1 MDMMSLQ
8 CFVALVDTERF
19 TAAAELMFMSQPSF
33 SRRIKELEAELG
45 LLLVERST
53 RRIRI
58 TEAGKIVYRYAC
70 NILQEERRMR
80 DELKIEDGKEKPS
93 VTICYPSLMLNWIS
107 GLFTYLKEKLPGITV
122 HYYLAD
128 GDAADIGN
136 GLMEGRCD
144 LMIFPEHSLNQLHDV
159 QYLPLMKSPYCS
171 VLSESSQLG
180 KKENVEIE
188 DLKELT
194 ILHFGTVGVQKME
207 HDIMLALRKNG
218 CYPPRIEYVF
228 NLDEMEFRIAMGNS
242 YAILPSF
249 LKDYSSKKLQF
260 VPIKNFPLNGDRVC
274 IWKSDNKNPVLKDVI
289 LEIGHWKEE
298 TSNRSAFMQ
307 KMK

>member
-1 MDMMSLQ
+1 MDMTSLQ

-33 SRRIKELEAELG
+33 SRRIKELETELG

-58 TEAGKIVYRYAC
+58 TDAGKVVYRYAC
-70 NILQEERRMR
+70 NILQEEQRMR
-80 DELKIEDGKEKPS
+80 DELEIEDGKEKPS
-93 VTICYPSLMLNWIS
+93 VTICYPSLMLNWVS

-128 GDAADIGN
+128 GDAADVGN

-144 LMIFPEHSLNQLHDV
+144 LMLFPEHSLNQLHDV
-159 QYLPLMKSPYCS
+159 QYLPLMKSPYCA
-171 VLSESSQLG
+171 VLPGSSQLSQ
-180 KKENVEIE
+180 KENIEIE

-194 ILHFGTVGVQKME
+194 LLSFGTAGVQKME
-207 HDIMLALRKNG
+207 HDMLLALRKNR
-218 CYPPRIEYVF
+218 CYPPRIEYVY
-228 NLDEMEFRIAMGNS
+228 NLDEMELRVAMGNS

-249 LKDYSSKKLQF
+249 LKNYFSKNLQF
-260 VPIKNFPLNGDRVC
+260 ISIKDFPINGDRVC
-274 IWKSDNKNPVLKDVI
+274 IWKTDNKNPALQNVI
-289 LEIGHWKEE
+289 PAIDCWKKEMN
-298 TSNRSAFMQ
+298 NRPVFMQ
-307 KMK
+307 KVK

>member
-1 MDMMSLQ
+1 MLNQAKGGKHMDMMSLQ

-144 LMIFPEHSLNQLHDV
+144 LMIFPEHSLNQLPDV
-159 QYLPLMKSPYCS
+159 Q
-171 VLSESSQLG
+171 
-180 KKENVEIE
+180 
-188 DLKELT
+188 
-194 ILHFGTVGVQKME
+194 
-207 HDIMLALRKNG
+207 
-218 CYPPRIEYVF
+218 
-228 NLDEMEFRIAMGNS
+228 
-242 YAILPSF
+242 
-249 LKDYSSKKLQF
+249 
-260 VPIKNFPLNGDRVC
+260 
-274 IWKSDNKNPVLKDVI
+274 
-289 LEIGHWKEE
+289 
-298 TSNRSAFMQ
+298 
-307 KMK
+307 